1 MTNLIGDSPEEF
13 TPGVL
18 GQNTSTTNNAGP
30 GVHGV
35 SRAAGVVGDSE
46 TWHGV
51 AGISQSTTGGVGV
64 YGEGEAG
71 VQGIGRTWVGIYGE
85 TRGTENGPAAI
96 WADGKEGG
104 DGVKGHANGPGK
116 AGVAG
121 FHLSN
126 RGPGIFGKGSPA
138 GRFEG
143 NLEVTGTINGQH
155 VSCTGN
161 ISASGNVN
169 AGNMNVQN
177 DIVLANADCAEEFD
191 VAAPTMSRSTPG
203 MVMVLGDDGQV
214 CPSAHAYD
222 RRVVGVVSGG
232 GEYKPGIIL
241 DKKVSAT
248 GRRPIALMGK
258 VYCNVNAEAE
268 TVEIGDLLV
277 TSNTPGCAM
286 KASDTSRAFG
296 AVIGKALRP
305 LRSGQ
310 GMIPILV
317 ALQ

>member
-1 MTNLIGDSPEEF
+1 MTNVIGDTAEEI

-18 GQNTSTTNNAGP
+18 GQNTNQSDKAGP

-51 AGISQSTTGGVGV
+51 AGLSQSTTGGVGV
-64 YGEGEAG
+64 YGEGAAG
-71 VQGIGRTWVGIYGE
+71 VEGIGRTWVGVYGE
-85 TRGTENGPAAI
+85 TRGTENGPAAV
-96 WADGKEGG
+96 WADGKDGG

-126 RGPGIFGKGSPA
+126 RGPGIFGKGAPA

-143 NLEVTGTINGQH
+143 DVELTGTLHGQH
-155 VSCTGN
+155 VSCQGN
-161 ISASGNVN
+161 ISALGNVN
-169 AGNMNVQN
+169 AGNVNVTN

-191 VAAPTMSRSTPG
+191 VNTPAVPHSTPG
-203 MVMVLGDDGQV
+203 TVMVLSDDGGV
-214 CPSAHAYD
+214 CPSGSAYD
-222 RRVVGVVSGG
+222 RRVVGVISGG
-232 GEYKPGIIL
+232 GDYQPGIIL
-241 DKKVSAT
+241 DRRSSAAE
-248 GRRPIALMGK
+248 RRPIALMGK
-258 VYCNVNAEAE
+258 VYCNVDSRYGS
-268 TVEIGDLLV
+268 VEVGDLLV
-277 TSNTPGCAM
+277 TSDTPGCAM
-286 KASDTSRAFG
+286 KAADPSQAFG

-305 LRSGQ
+305 LLAGQ
-310 GMIPILV
+310 QMIPILV

>member
-1 MTNLIGDSPEEF
+1 MANLTGNTDEEF

-18 GQNTSTTNNAGP
+18 GENTSQTDKAGV
-30 GVHGV
+30 GVHCV
-35 SRAAGVVGDSE
+35 SRAAGVVGDSA

-64 YGEGEAG
+64 YGEGAAG

-96 WADGKEGG
+96 WADGKDGG

-126 RGPGIFGKGSPA
+126 RGPGIFGKGAPA

-143 NLEVTGTINGQH
+143 DVEVTGSIKGQH
-155 VSCTGN
+155 VSCQGN
-161 ISASGNVN
+161 ISAVGNVN
-169 AGNMNVQN
+169 AGNMNVTN

-191 VAAPTMSRSTPG
+191 VSVPALSSSNPG
-203 MVMVLGDDGQV
+203 TVMVV
-214 CPSAHAYD
+214 CDEGSVRPSGTAYD

-232 GEYKPGIIL
+232 GDYRPGIIL
-241 DKKVSAT
+241 DRKESAT
-248 GRRPIALMGK
+248 ERKPIALMGK
-258 VYCNVNAEAE
+258 VFCNVDSTYGA
-268 TVEIGDLLV
+268 VEIGDLLV
-277 TSNTPGCAM
+277 TSETPGCAM
-286 KASDTSRAFG
+286 KAADPSRAFG

-305 LRSGQ
+305 LHAGQ